1 MLRER
6 RCRMQVDVQQL
17 EPCKVSLTI
26 QVPPEQITRTAD
38 QVFNRFAKRT
48 TVPGFRKGK
57 APRKLA
63 ERFIDVAAVRE
74 AAMDQVIQDA
84 YREALKQAEIEPYD
98 QASVELKEFE
108 EGQPLTFTA
117 TVPTKPEVNLGD
129 YKGLQAR
136 RVLVPITDEDVSRE
150 LQRVREQSARY
161 ENVEEPA
168 TDGDRIQAHIE
179 VTIDGEPVPDSSH
192 ESAWLLVGTN
202 FPEFDEQVRG
212 VAPGEEREFDFTFPD
227 DLEDKERAGQK
238 AHAKLKVERV
248 QRRIVPEEDDAF
260 AKSIGFE
267 SPEALRSDF
276 RRQLE
281 EAAQRQ
287 ADEFVERDLVA
298 EAVKRSTVHFPQSM
312 VDEEVA
318 HRMDTLLKGLE
329 RRGIAM
335 DDYLA
340 HQKKSLADLEADFA
354 EEARQVITNTL
365 VLSRIAHDNDISASQ
380 AEVQEELERRAQ
392 ETGADPKV
400 MRQVLQDQGELNR
413 LINQVFMRKVM
424 DYLKSVSAVKEA

>member
-1 MLRER
+1 
-6 RCRMQVDVQQL
+6 MQVDVQRL
-17 EPCKVSLTI
+17 EPCKVALTI

-63 ERFIDVAAVRE
+63 ERYIDVAAVRE

-84 YREALKQAEIEPYD
+84 YKEALKQAEIEPYD

-117 TVPTKPEVNLGD
+117 TVPTRPEVELGD
-129 YKGLQAR
+129 YKGIEAR

-168 TDGDRIQAHIE
+168 AEGDRVQARIG
-179 VTIDGEPVPDSSH
+179 VTINGEPVPESSH
-192 ESAWLLVGTN
+192 ESAWLLVGAN
-202 FPEFDEQVRG
+202 FPEFDEHVRG
-212 VAPGEEREFDFTFPD
+212 IKPGEEREFDFTFPE

-248 QRRIVPEEDDAF
+248 QRRLVPEEDDAF

-267 SPEALRSDF
+267 DVEALRADF

-287 ADEFVERDLVA
+287 ADEFVERDIVA

-329 RRGIAM
+329 RRGIIM

-340 HQKKSLADLEADFA
+340 HQKKSLAELEADFA

-380 AEVQEELERRAQ
+380 AEVQEELERRAK

-413 LINQVFMRKVM
+413 LINQVFMRKVL
-424 DYLKSVSAVKEA
+424 DYLKSVSVVKEA

>member
-1 MLRER
+1 
-6 RCRMQVDVQQL
+6 MQVDGQRL
-17 EPCKVSLTI
+17 EPCKVALTI

-63 ERFIDVAAVRE
+63 ERYIDVAAVRE

-84 YREALKQAEIEPYD
+84 YKEALKQAEIEPYD

-117 TVPTKPEVNLGD
+117 TVPTRPEVELGD
-129 YKGLQAR
+129 YKGIEAR

-168 TDGDRIQAHIE
+168 AEGDRVQARIG
-179 VTIDGEPVPDSSH
+179 VTINGEPVPESSH
-192 ESAWLLVGTN
+192 ESAWLLVGAN
-202 FPEFDEQVRG
+202 FPEFDEHVRG
-212 VAPGEEREFDFTFPD
+212 IKPGEEREFDFTFPE

-248 QRRIVPEEDDAF
+248 QRRLVPEEDDAF

-267 SPEALRSDF
+267 DVEALRADF

-287 ADEFVERDLVA
+287 ADEFVERDIVA

-329 RRGIAM
+329 RRGIIM

-340 HQKKSLADLEADFA
+340 HQKKSLAELEADFA

-380 AEVQEELERRAQ
+380 AEVQEELERRAK

-413 LINQVFMRKVM
+413 LINQVFMRKVL
-424 DYLKSVSAVKEA
+424 DYLKSVSVVKEA